1 MPLRMFGAL
10 AALLILAQPAAAWA
24 GPAPRLCASLQQEP
38 QKGADQKS
46 DHAKDDRRG
55 PFKWWIN
62 DNSRAELGIS
72 NEQSAAIEDIW
83 QASLP
88 KLRASR
94 RQLDE
99 LESVLS
105 QMIRDA
111 AEESLVA
118 AQIDRVESVRS
129 EMNKGRTLMLYR
141 MNRVLSADQRQKL
154 KAMHDRWEASRR
166 RSGS

>member
-1 MPLRMFGAL
+1 MALRTFGAL
-10 AALLILAQPAAAWA
+10 VALLMLAQPSAAREGSTA
-24 GPAPRLCASLQQEP
+24 RLCAPAQAEA
-38 QKGADQKS
+38 QKDQKP
-46 DHAKDDRRG
+46 DPDKDNRRG

-62 DNSRAELGIS
+62 EDSRAELGITD
-72 NEQSAAIEDIW
+72 EQSAAIEQIW

-94 RQLDE
+94 RQLDD
-99 LESVLS
+99 LEHVLS
-105 QMIRDA
+105 QMIREA

-129 EMNKGRTLMLYR
+129 DMNKRRTLMLYR